1 MTVAPGEPRVVSILD
16 LAERALDGRD
26 PVRRMPIGCSG
37 VASAHIVVVRE
48 SLPSGT
54 NAEVD
59 EMLYLVAGEA
69 SLTLGEKAQPITPGW
84 FSVVP
89 RGMARAVARKGR
101 NPAVFLSVLSGQP
114 CGAGSDSQSR
124 R

>member
-1 MTVAPGEPRVVSILD
+1 VVSILD

-26 PVRRMPIGCSG
+26 PVRRMMIGCSG
-37 VASAHIVVVRE
+37 VTSAQIVVIRE
-48 SLPSGT
+48 SLPSGAH
-54 NAEVD
+54 AEAD

-69 SLTLGEKAQPITPGW
+69 SITLGEKAQPITPGW

-101 NPAVFLSVLSGQP
+101 NPAVFLSVLSGRP
-114 CGAGSDSQSR
+114 CGAGSDSQSLR
-124 R
+124 